1 MSPNPSVASATA
13 IDQLNGSSAD
23 GRLGRG
29 QLSMLAD
36 GELYT
41 PTRPRRETSCSAVPT
56 LPILGVPISRLT
68 GDQALD
74 AIDEWVEHGTC
85 QTLAYVNAHTL
96 NLSVHVD
103 ALHSSLKRSRL
114 VLNDGVG
121 LSLAAR
127 MRGERFPENLNGS
140 DFTVRLL
147 QLAAARDWG
156 VYFLGGEPGVAEL
169 AAARLEERI
178 EGLHVVDVCHG
189 FTEESDELLA
199 QRVRDS
205 GAILLVVALGNPLQE
220 IWLDHNLEATSALV
234 GIGVGAFLDFTAGRV
249 RRAPRWMNALGV
261 EWCFRLLQEPGRL
274 WRRYL
279 VGNPVF
285 LLRAWRDRQR
295 SVSTKRM
302 STWRAD

>member
-1 MSPNPSVASATA
+1 MSSNPGIAGATA
-13 IDQLNGSSAD
+13 IDELNGSRTNPRIGR
-23 GRLGRG
+23 GRLSA
-29 QLSMLAD
+29 LPD
-36 GELYT
+36 GELHT
-41 PTRPRRETSCSAVPT
+41 RARPRRETSCPAVPT

-74 AIDEWVEHGTC
+74 AIDEWVERGAC

-103 ALHSSLKRSRL
+103 ALRRSLKRSRL

-147 QLAAARDWG
+147 QLAASRDWG
-156 VYFLGGEPGVAEL
+156 VFFLGGEPGVAEI

-178 EGLHVVDVCHG
+178 EGLRVVDVCHG

-199 QRVRDS
+199 RRVRDS
-205 GAILLVVALGNPLQE
+205 GAAFLVVALGNPLQE
-220 IWLDHNLEATSALV
+220 IWLDRNLEATGALV
-234 GIGVGAFLDFTAGRV
+234 GVGVGAFLDFTADRV
-249 RRAPRWMNALGV
+249 RRAPRWMNAMGI
-261 EWCFRLLQEPGRL
+261 EWCFRLLQEPRRL

-279 VGNPVF
+279 VGNPLF
-285 LLRAWRDRQR
+285 LLRAWRDAW
-295 SVSTKRM
+295 SNAK
-302 STWRAD
+302 